1 LIGDRGARPV
11 ANGEGGSMS
20 KRMLL
25 LSAVLFLV
33 TVATHSAF
41 AQDQVAFDATHSVRD
56 NLKALQAAGKAVEL
70 VLNNGKSYG
79 GKLASVG
86 DNAVVVTEISGREF
100 YDALIVIDEIAAV
113 ELRVRGGR

>member
-1 LIGDRGARPV
+1 MNRRILF
-11 ANGEGGSMS
+11 
-20 KRMLL
+20 L
-25 LSAVLFLV
+25 LSALVLFV
-33 TVATHSAF
+33 TIATRSSF
-41 AQDQVAFDATHSVRD
+41 AQEQTAFDATHSVRD

-86 DNAVVVTEISGREF
+86 DNAVVVTEITGREF

-113 ELRVRGGR
+113 EMRVRGR